1 LKDVIEIGK
10 TKKKNQRRGKKTI
23 PINSV
28 FEKRGILNTIL
39 NKSNIERCN

>member
-1 LKDVIEIGK
+1 LKDIIEIGK
-10 TKKKNQRRGKKTI
+10 KKKKPKKGKKKTI

>member
-1 LKDVIEIGK
+1 LKDVIEIR
-10 TKKKNQRRGKKTI
+10 KKKPKEGKKTI